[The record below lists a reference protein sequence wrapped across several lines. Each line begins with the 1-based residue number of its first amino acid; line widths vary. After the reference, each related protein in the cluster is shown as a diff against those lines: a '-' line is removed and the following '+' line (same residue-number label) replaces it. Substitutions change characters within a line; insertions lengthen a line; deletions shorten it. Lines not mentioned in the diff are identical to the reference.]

1 MRPAGVTE
9 TAAQPTA
16 PKGRVWFRK
25 KTKPTAFP
33 PASRMLHNEL
43 AGGGL
48 ARPTQGNP
56 RALNEGRMPAGCSV
70 NVAQHCA
77 RRLAMLGAPALTTF
91 TFEGNWIRGS
101 GAGATLSKVSL

>member
-33 PASRMLHNEL
+33 PASRMLHNEF

-56 RALNEGRMPAGCSV
+56 RLLNEGKMPPGWGV
-70 NVAQHCA
+70 KVAQHWLM
-77 RRLAMLGAPALTTF
+77 RLAVLGAPALTTL
-91 TFEGNWIRGS
+91 TFDGNWINGS
-101 GAGATLSKVSL
+101 GV